1 MIKVVL
7 IGTGNVAKFLF
18 EVISAHPQ
26 LSLVQ
31 VVGRN
36 NEALKY
42 FKEQTVVSNDFRNL
56 KAADIYILAVKDKAI
71 QTVSHDLM
79 IQDGLLVHTSGS
91 ISMEALPKET
101 RRGVFYPL
109 QTFSGVPPK
118 NSERIPFCVEAENEE
133 DYTLLED
140 LAKCISNSVQ
150 RISSEKRRQLHLAAV
165 FANNF
170 TNHMYFLASDICTE
184 HKLPFELLKP
194 LICETYEKI
203 LHQTPL
209 DAQTGPA
216 RRNDSKT
223 LQEHLL
229 LLKNSRH
236 KNVYKAISES
246 IQETYGKKL

>member
-1 MIKVVL
+1 MVKVVL

-18 EVISAHPQ
+18 DVFSEHPQ

-36 NEALKY
+36 VEALNY
-42 FKEQTVVSNDFRNL
+42 FKEKTAVTQDYRAL
-56 KAADIYILAVKDKAI
+56 KAADIYILAVKDEAI
-71 QTVSHDLM
+71 LAVSQELM
-79 IQDGLLVHTSGS
+79 LQDGLLVHTSGS
-91 ISMEALPKET
+91 ISMEALPENA

-118 NSERIPFCVEAENEE
+118 NSENIPFCVEAENEE

-140 LAKCISNSVQ
+140 LAKCISNSVH

-170 TNHMYFLASDICTE
+170 TNHMYLLASDICAE
-184 HKLPFELLKP
+184 HEVPFELLKP
-194 LICETYEKI
+194 LIRETYEKI
-203 LHQTPL
+203 MHQTPL

-216 RRNDSKT
+216 RRNDLKT

-229 LLKNSRH
+229 LLKEN
-236 KNVYKAISES
+236 KQKKVYTTLSES
-246 IQETYGKKL
+246 IQESYGKKL

>member
-18 EVISAHPQ
+18 EVFSAHPQ
-26 LSLVQ
+26 LRLIQ

-36 NEALKY
+36 VKALNY
-42 FKEQTVVSNDFRNL
+42 FKEQTEVSTNFKDL
-56 KAADIYILAVKDKAI
+56 KAADIYIIAVKDKAI
-71 QTVSHDLM
+71 QTVSQDLM

-91 ISMEALPKET
+91 IAMKALPKNV
-101 RRGVFYPL
+101 RRGVLYPL

-118 NSERIPFCVEAENEE
+118 NSEIIPFCVEAENEE

-150 RISSEKRRQLHLAAV
+150 RISSEKRKQLHLAAV

-170 TNHMYFLASDICTE
+170 TNHMYFLASDICKE
-184 HKLPFELLKP
+184 HEIPFELLKP

-203 LHQTPL
+203 MHQTPL

-229 LLKNSRH
+229 LLKESRH
-236 KNVYKAISES
+236 KNVYTTISES